1 MRVSLRGNKFI
12 HSNNSISEEGRGR
25 RDRSR
30 GEKGQLWSTRK
41 RKGKEGKRKKEKERG
56 KCPAYGETYDASII
70 EREFPSKKWSSFR
83 TMPRVQEPLSPP
95 STTNFLPNDWRKKWD
110 RVGKRKKKE
119 KRISSNNHAM
129 TNKLWKENDYHL
141 WEDPPLFF
149 LFQEKPS
156 WRFSTINSNERRKPS
171 LTKFF
176 LVLPKIRLIARAH
189 PLCRLI
195 KFDIND
201 GVNYAHET
209 YPLRD

>member
-12 HSNNSISEEGRGR
+12 HSNNSISEEGRGG

-30 GEKGQLWSTRK
+30 GEKGQLWERGRGRRKKKRK
-41 RKGKEGKRKKEKERG
+41 REGKVS
-56 KCPAYGETYDASII
+56 AYGETYDASII

-83 TMPRVQEPLSPP
+83 TMPRVQELLFPP
-95 STTNFLPNDWRKKWD
+95 FTTNFLPNDWWD

-176 LVLPKIRLIARAH
+176 LVLPKIRLIGARA
-189 PLCRLI
+189 RLL
-195 KFDIND
+195 DLPINQIR
-201 GVNYAHET
+201 Y
-209 YPLRD
+209 

>member
-141 WEDPPLFF
+141 WEDPPLF
-149 LFQEKPS
+149 S
-156 WRFSTINSNERRKPS
+156 
-171 LTKFF
+171 FF
-176 LVLPKIRLIARAH
+176 KKNPLDDSRRLIRTNGESQVFPRFTKNPPYRACTP
-189 PLCRLI
+189 PLP
-195 KFDIND
+195 INQIW
-201 GVNYAHET
+201 Y
-209 YPLRD
+209 